1 MLKQCSERSYYQ
13 QLTRMSSA
21 LALVS
26 DVSMAVLGG
35 DLKRKERLSARLG
48 DVLSYLYLTSTVL
61 KYYEDSGRKESDLPY
76 VEWVVKT
83 NLFKIQTAFNEF
95 FDNFKPSWLGK
106 VLRRIVFPYGCNYK
120 QPSDSLEHKIVKPMF
135 NHNELRDR
143 LTKNVFIGTEKDPI
157 GRIENAFD
165 KVLATRDIA
174 AKIKMAVK
182 EGKLTPARELEE
194 TIATAVAAGILTQ
207 QQGDDYTESE
217 AVRLDAMQVDEYSQ
231 EYMAGKF

>member
-1 MLKQCSERSYYQ
+1 MTGETARYYQ

-26 DVSMAVLGG
+26 DISMAVLGG
-35 DLKRKERLSARLG
+35 ELKRKERLSARLG
-48 DVLSYLYLTSTVL
+48 DVLSYLYLSSTAL
-61 KYYEDSGRKESDLPY
+61 KYYEDSGRQESDLAY

-83 NLFKIQTAFNEF
+83 NLFKMQKAFNEF

-106 VLRRIVFPYGCNYK
+106 VLRRIIFPYGCNYK
-120 QPSDSLEHKIVKPMF
+120 LPSDKLDHKIVKAMF

-143 LTKNVFIGTEKDPI
+143 LTKNIYIGNENDPI

-165 KVLATRDIA
+165 KMIATRDIG
-174 AKIKMAVK
+174 AKIKLAVK

-194 TIATAVAAGILTQ
+194 TVATAVAAGLLTQ
-207 QQGDDYTESE
+207 QQGDDYIDSE
-217 AVRLDAMQVDEYSQ
+217 AIRLDAMQVDEYSQ
-231 EYMAGKF
+231 EYIAGKF